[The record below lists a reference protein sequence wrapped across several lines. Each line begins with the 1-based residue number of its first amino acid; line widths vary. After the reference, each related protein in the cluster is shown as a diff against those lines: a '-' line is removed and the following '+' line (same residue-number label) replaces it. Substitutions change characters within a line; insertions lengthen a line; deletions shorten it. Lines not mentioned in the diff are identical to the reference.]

1 MAISLTRFPYT
12 MFPSTTTHETFSSEP
27 HCDTNSDI
35 HHTKGNS
42 TWYEQM
48 RNHTHVQHAQVD
60 DGLIATGTAPFT
72 QGLGLENVN
81 METQHGFI
89 PVDKRMRV
97 IDSKGELV
105 PHLYCIGDANGKMML
120 AHAASA

>member
-1 MAISLTRFPYT
+1 
-12 MFPSTTTHETFSSEP
+12 
-27 HCDTNSDI
+27 
-35 HHTKGNS
+35 
-42 TWYEQM
+42 
-48 RNHTHVQHAQVD
+48 
-60 DGLIATGTAPFT
+60 
-72 QGLGLENVN
+72 VN